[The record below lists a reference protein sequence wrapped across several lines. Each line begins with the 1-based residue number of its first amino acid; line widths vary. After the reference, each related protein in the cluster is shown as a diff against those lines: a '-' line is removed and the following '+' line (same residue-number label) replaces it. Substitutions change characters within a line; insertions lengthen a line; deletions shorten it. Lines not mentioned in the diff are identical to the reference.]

1 VEVTYPAAQA
11 AGNLNAVIVGW
22 NDTTAQV
29 SSVTDSKGNLYQLAV
44 GPTQLNATLSQSI
57 YYAKKISGATAG
69 TNTVT
74 VTFTSPAHYPDIRI
88 LEYSGIDPLSPVDVV
103 VSSTGNSATTSG
115 DSVTTRNASDLLIGA
130 NTVQTITNGAG
141 SGFTQRLL
149 TSPDG
154 DIAEDRVVT
163 ATGSY
168 SAAASLNSTGLWIMQ
183 MVAFRVAG
191 ANPTPTPTPNPTP
204 TPTPTLS
211 SVQLA
216 WDANT
221 LTGDLNTNTVGYRL
235 HIGTASGDYTQI
247 IDIGSVTTAAVS
259 NLISGSSYYFVVGAY
274 NAAGVEGTYSDEVSY
289 SAP

>member
-1 VEVTYPAAQA
+1 
-11 AGNLNAVIVGW
+11 VIVGW

-44 GPTQLNATLSQSI
+44 GPTQLNAALSQSI
-57 YYAKKISGATAG
+57 YYAKDISAAAAG

-74 VTFTSPAHYPDIRI
+74 VSFASPAHYPDIRI

-103 VSSTGNSATTSG
+103 VSSTGNSTTTSG

-141 SGFTQRLL
+141 GGFTQRLL

-168 SAAASLNSTGLWIMQ
+168 SADAPLNSAGLWIMQ

-191 ANPTPTPTPNPTP
+191 ANPTPTPTPGPTP

-221 LTGDLNTNTVGYRL
+221 LTGDPNIDTVGYKL
-235 HIGTASGDYTQI
+235 HIGVASGNYTQI
-247 IDIGSVTTAAVS
+247 IDIGSATTATVS

-274 NAAGVEGTYSDEVSY
+274 SAAGVEGPNSNEVSY

>member
-1 VEVTYPAAQA
+1 
-11 AGNLNAVIVGW
+11 VIVGW

-44 GPTQLNATLSQSI
+44 GPTQLNGALSQSI
-57 YYAKKISGATAG
+57 YYAKNISAAAAG

-74 VTFTSPAHYPDIRI
+74 VSFASAAHYPDIRI

-103 VSSTGNSATTSG
+103 VSSTGNSTTTST

-141 SGFTQRLL
+141 GGFTQRLL

-168 SAAASLNSTGLWIMQ
+168 SAAAPLNSTGLWIMQ
-183 MVAFRVAG
+183 MVACRVAG
-191 ANPTPTPTPNPTP
+191 ANPTPTPTPDPTP

-216 WDANT
+216 WDANM
-221 LTGDLNTNTVGYRL
+221 LTGDPNTDTVGYRL
-235 HIGTASGDYTQI
+235 HIGATSGNYDQV
-247 IDIGSVTTAAVS
+247 IDLGSATTATVS

-274 NAAGVEGTYSDEVSY
+274 NAAGVEGPNSDEVSY